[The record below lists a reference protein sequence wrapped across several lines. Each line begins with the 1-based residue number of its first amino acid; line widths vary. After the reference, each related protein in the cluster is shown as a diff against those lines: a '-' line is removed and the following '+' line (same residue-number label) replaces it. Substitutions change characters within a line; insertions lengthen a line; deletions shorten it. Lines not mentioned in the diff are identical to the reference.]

1 MDRETLSKAAHSAGL
16 ARFPCLAAVL
26 IASACSKSG
35 SSPDAGSA
43 AHATPD
49 DDAHGNL
56 ENADAT
62 PEIDCADAG
71 DAAESV
77 GPCPEAPATV
87 RPGCCYDTPIPYC
100 GAEVYVCFD
109 TCHTWDEA
117 AGQLFGLCG
126 TDTTG
131 DGGADACT
139 VTRIAALKAALCA
152 QESGADS
159 EASTDATTS
168 TDAAGGLDSNPMDAL
183 GIESSE
189 AGD

>member
-1 MDRETLSKAAHSAGL
+1 MDRATLSRAAHRAGL
-16 ARFPCLAAVL
+16 ARFPWLGAVL

-35 SSPDAGSA
+35 PSPDAGA
-43 AHATPD
+43 DAHATPEDAQGTPD
-49 DDAHGNL
+49 D
-56 ENADAT
+56 ADAT
-62 PEIDCADAG
+62 SEIDCADAG

-77 GPCPEAPATV
+77 GPCPEATATA

-131 DGGADACT
+131 DGGTDACT

-159 EASTDATTS
+159 EASSDATTS
-168 TDAAGGLDSNPMDAL
+168 TDAAGALDSNPMDAPW
-183 GIESSE
+183 IESSE